1 MNVSLHLRADLF
13 NVANGSPESYYT
25 YTDLEKC
32 GLTTEL
38 CITEALSISSS
49 AALVI
54 IELSAAA
61 LPPAAGDVDCR
72 TLLLV
77 SLCISV
83 RLSADVPDKE
93 RE

>member
-1 MNVSLHLRADLF
+1 MSVSLHLRAGLF
-13 NVANGSPESYYT
+13 NVANRSPESYYT
-25 YTDLEKC
+25 YSDLEKC

-61 LPPAAGDVDCR
+61 FPPAAEDVDCR

-77 SLCISV
+77 CLCISV
-83 RLSADVPDKE
+83 CLSADVPDKE
-93 RE
+93 QE